1 MKTEYTDVP
10 GQLIGPVFK
19 VVDISEPICC
29 PETSVKNYHYMLR
42 NSPEERSSHLL
53 RGGSLKSRITT
64 LYIVTYTAPLVRS
77 NRREKKDRMSHMCVE
92 NLLSFMCN
100 LIFCFVIFALSARFL
115 NCWLVRKRV
124 AQQYGKRVP
133 VFNNA
138 VSTQEKILY
147 QLNIFSWSAIWA
159 FWKRFLS
166 PNYIWISCF
175 LCLNHMSRSSK

>member
-115 NCWLVRKRV
+115 NC
-124 AQQYGKRVP
+124 
-133 VFNNA
+133 
-138 VSTQEKILY
+138 
-147 QLNIFSWSAIWA
+147 
-159 FWKRFLS
+159 
-166 PNYIWISCF
+166 
-175 LCLNHMSRSSK
+175 